1 MAKYA
6 SFRELVVWQ
15 KGMDLA
21 EKVHRATRPFP
32 SEDLFTIGTQLRRAA
47 NSILPN
53 VSEGFSRRSRGAY
66 RSHVAIAL
74 GSHAEVQTLLELCRR
89 LSLIGQ
95 NSIREL
101 QSLAEDI
108 GRLLFGTLEISFRRR
123 GLLFFDFA
131 GRVRV
136 STVGRVLLSPSM
148 TLRSYLGLGPFA
160 LGLPAWTSSRR

>member
-1 MAKYA
+1 LQILQGAAMAKYA

-21 EKVHRATRPFP
+21 EKVHLATRAFP

-47 NSILPN
+47 NSIPAN

-74 GSHAEVQTLLELCRR
+74 GSQAEVQTLLELCRR

-95 NSIREL
+95 SSIREL
-101 QSLAEDI
+101 QSLADDI
-108 GRLLFGTLEISFRRR
+108 GRLLFGLWRSLFVGAVCYSLTLLAACALLPWAALHIFR
-123 GLLFFDFA
+123 L
-131 GRVRV
+131 
-136 STVGRVLLSPSM
+136 
-148 TLRSYLGLGPFA
+148 
-160 LGLPAWTSSRR
+160 